1 MCVGH
6 KKRDLSDVRVVK
18 RLGSRVDIEGGVV
31 IVEGRP
37 CHCRGRQRVI
47 HQSRAYV
54 RKLSDVNNIAELIDE
69 GKEMGRNGRVNAEV
83 ADSTYEG

>member
-1 MCVGH
+1 M
-6 KKRDLSDVRVVK
+6 RVVE

-37 CHCRGRQRVI
+37 RHCRGRHRVI

-69 GKEMGRNGRVNAEV
+69 GKEMGRNRRVNAEV